1 MSDGLLAGG
10 RTVLAEGAV
19 VLHGFAA
26 DAAAALL
33 ADIHAIAGQAAFR
46 HMTVPGGAV
55 MSVAMTSCGPW
66 GWVADR
72 RGYRY
77 AGEDPLTGKPWPTM
91 PERFADLARRSATA
105 AEFAPFT
112 PDSVLI
118 NRYAPGTRMGLH
130 QDSQE
135 EDRTAP
141 IVSVSLGISARFRF
155 GGTTRGGPTRSCR
168 LDHGD
173 VVVWGGPAR
182 LAYHGIDTLR
192 PGEHPDTGPLR
203 YNLTM
208 RRFRA

>member
-10 RTVLAEGAV
+10 RTGLAEGAV
-19 VLHGFAA
+19 VLHGFAVEA
-26 DAAAALL
+26 SAALL
-33 ADIHAIAGQAAFR
+33 ADIAAIAAAAPFR
-46 HMTVPGGAV
+46 HMTVPGGAT
-55 MSVAMTSCGPW
+55 MSVAMTSCGSW

-77 AGEDPLTGKPWPTM
+77 EATDPLTGQPWPAM
-91 PERFADLARRSATA
+91 PPRFADLARRA
-105 AEFAPFT
+105 AAAGGFPGFV
-112 PDSVLI
+112 PDSVLV

-168 LDHGD
+168 LNHGD

-192 PGEHPDTGPLR
+192 PGEYPATGPLR
-203 YNLTM
+203 YNLTL